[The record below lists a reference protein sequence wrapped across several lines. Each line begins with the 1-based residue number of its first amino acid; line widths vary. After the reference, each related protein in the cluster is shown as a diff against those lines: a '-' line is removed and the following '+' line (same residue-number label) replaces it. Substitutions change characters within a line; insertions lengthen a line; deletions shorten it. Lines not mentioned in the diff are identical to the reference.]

1 MVSMSHFIVVRIKFN
16 IGWSSNT
23 KSNGTRL
30 NGSRLNGSWLNETLV
45 KWELVKWYQTSSTG
59 VAS

>member
-1 MVSMSHFIVVRIKFN
+1 MVSMSHFIVVRNKFN

-30 NGSRLNGSWLNETLV
+30 NGSWLNETLV
-45 KWELVKWYQTSSTG
+45 KGELVM
-59 VAS
+59 